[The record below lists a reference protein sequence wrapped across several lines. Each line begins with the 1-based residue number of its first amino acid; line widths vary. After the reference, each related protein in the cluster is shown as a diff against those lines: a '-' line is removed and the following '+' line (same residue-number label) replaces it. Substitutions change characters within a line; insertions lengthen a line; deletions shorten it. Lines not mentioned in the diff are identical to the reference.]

1 MGKGTR
7 EEGGGRGR
15 CYLEGTS
22 CVLPAATVA
31 GPSYHCIKP
40 VRLGNRRGRTD
51 EEEVAAESTCSSSLS
66 LGTRA
71 VAAAS
76 FLASRRSG
84 SKKGREKKGDRD
96 CARTRD
102 IGSPPITTRMRCT

>member
-31 GPSYHCIKP
+31 GPSCHCIKP

-51 EEEVAAESTCSSSLS
+51 EEEVAAESTCPSSPS

-76 FLASRRSG
+76 YLASRRSG
-84 SKKGREKKGDRD
+84 SKKGREKKRG
-96 CARTRD
+96 
-102 IGSPPITTRMRCT
+102 